1 MSTITKELA
10 NITQKADT
18 FGSSEV
24 DMVAQVITNIHN
36 SSDEVKL
43 DEESLLSMLMTVN
56 DLQKVTVDVLVASEI
71 ESYSVTKYVL
81 IYIAMLQVRAQWEN
95 NKYLHLWL
103 NIRSRPRRLFTD
115 QVEKLWWSLYFVLV
129 IISFNMK

>member
-81 IYIAMLQVRAQWEN
+81 IYIAMLQVRAQ
-95 NKYLHLWL
+95 
-103 NIRSRPRRLFTD
+103 
-115 QVEKLWWSLYFVLV
+115 
-129 IISFNMK
+129 